1 VHLNYQS
8 TFTLQPLAGATGTWS
23 WEAALLPNPI
33 NLMWATTHDSVGN
46 TVGNFMNTQITGTG
60 VTDKLLT
67 LFTMAKAW
75 RLTYAGVTCYQ
86 DGPDLANQGT
96 IVACQAPVRPALL
109 NPAVYYGTSIAGAHL
124 EVYAESDIPDY
135 TNMQSMPNAY
145 FNKSKEGLYMPLRLE
160 KPLAWSGP
168 QDLTI
173 QSQVL
178 TGPTF
183 DLRWGA
189 CPLASSAAYCRFPHA
204 NISNAYVTDAG
215 GVPTSGLLA
224 EGIPAM
230 LNGTWGKMAARN
242 VAVTTQFSFFVR
254 MGIEIQVQ
262 PGALYTT
269 ELKMSPAYDPLAIEQ
284 YYQISRNLKDAYPA
298 DYNDLGKIWD
308 VISGLAK
315 TLAPALAVVPGVG
328 PALAAGIPAVASVF
342 DAFRGA
348 ASSKSGQEERGI
360 SSKRQQTV
368 LSSAQLEQVKQ
379 AIATRGPTS
388 VLRRAKKKKRK
399 PSKVLVIE
407 RQRGGAPL
415 RLGRK

>member
-1 VHLNYQS
+1 MHLNYQS
-8 TFTLQPLAGATGTWS
+8 TFTLQPQAGATGTWS

-33 NLMWATTHDSVGN
+33 NFMWAATHDSVGN
-46 TVGNFMNTQITGTG
+46 TAGNFMNTQITGAG
-60 VTDKLLT
+60 PVDKLLT
-67 LFTMAKAW
+67 LLNMAKAW

-96 IVACQAPVRPALL
+96 IVACQAPVRPALM
-109 NPAVYYGTSIAGAHL
+109 NPAVYHNGDCIAGAHL
-124 EVYAESDIPDY
+124 EVYAETDIPDY

-145 FNKSKEGLYMPLRLE
+145 FNKSREGLYMPLRLE

-178 TGPTF
+178 TGGAF

-189 CPLASSAAYCRFPHA
+189 CPLANTAAFCRFPHA
-204 NISNAYVTDAG
+204 NIANAYVTDAG
-215 GVPTSGLLA
+215 GVPASGILA

-328 PALAAGIPAVASVF
+328 PALAAGIPAVATVF

-348 ASSKSGQEERGI
+348 ASSKAGQEERGI

-379 AIATRGPTS
+379 AIATRGPT
-388 VLRRAKKKKRK
+388 RAPKRPKKKKKAKRGLLVVER
-399 PSKVLVIE
+399 PSGRPLL
-407 RQRGGAPL
+407 RGG
-415 RLGRK
+415 K

>member
-1 VHLNYQS
+1 
-8 TFTLQPLAGATGTWS
+8 
-23 WEAALLPNPI
+23 
-33 NLMWATTHDSVGN
+33 MWATTHDSVGN
-46 TVGNFMNTQITGTG
+46 TVGNFMNTQITGG
-60 VTDKLLT
+60 GPTDKLAT
-67 LFTMAKAW
+67 LLAMAKAW

-96 IVACQAPVRPALL
+96 IVACQAPVRPSLV
-109 NPAVYYGTSIAGAHL
+109 NPAVYYNGDLIAAAHL

-160 KPLAWSGP
+160 KPLSWSGP
-168 QDLTI
+168 QDLVI
-173 QSQVL
+173 QSQAMA
-178 TGPTF
+178 GPLL
-183 DLRWGA
+183 DMRWGA
-189 CPLASSAAYCRFPHA
+189 CPLANTAAFCRFPHA
-204 NISNAYVTDAG
+204 NISNAYVTDTAG
-215 GVPTSGLLA
+215 APGSGVQA
-224 EGIPAM
+224 EGIPSM

-254 MGIEIQVQ
+254 MGLEIQVQ

-284 YYQISRNLKDAYPA
+284 YFQISRNLKDAYPA
-298 DYNDLGKIWD
+298 DFNDLGKIWD

-348 ASSKSGQEERGI
+348 SSSKAGQEERGI

-368 LSSAQLEQVKQ
+368 LSSAQLEQVKK
-379 AIATRGPTS
+379 AIATRGPAVTLQ
-388 VLRRAKKKKRK
+388 VKRKKKKKSKGPRQPKTTFLSLARK
-399 PSKVLVIE
+399 
-407 RQRGGAPL
+407 
-415 RLGRK
+415 